1 MKCISPGK
9 NVTLHSI
16 DLDVKTDE
24 VTLVEEETGKSYK
37 IESHTFDKEKEFYIA
52 KLQEALVPG
61 KILYSLSL

>member
-1 MKCISPGK
+1 MKCMSPGK

-24 VTLVEEETGKSYK
+24 ITLVEEETGKSFK
-37 IESHTFDKEKEFYIA
+37 IASHKFDKEKEFYIA

-61 KILYSLSL
+61 ENSLSFS